1 MEQCHEEELIRLQ
14 ADHDQLEARVRH
26 PQGDEQSARTLPEC
40 TQGESHPQRIGY
52 TAEDLSLPH
61 MHHAAAW
68 TVNLH
73 SFVNHIM
80 EADIPLG
87 WKPLNL
93 KQYDGT
99 TDLGAQLSRSRISIL
114 SQVSLDR
121 EFERDDT
128 SDRGAKPIKEL
139 IQLQLGPKL
148 GQCMRLSRDLFS
160 HEHRA
165 SLTCY
170 AKTQIYLSGNHL
182 TCRESSPT

>member
-1 MEQCHEEELIRLQ
+1 MEQCHEEKLTRLQ

-40 TQGESHPQRIGY
+40 TQGESHPQRIGN

-61 MHHAAAW
+61 MHHAAAR

-99 TDLGAQLSRSRISIL
+99 TGTDKHLDAFLTHANLYTNNDAILCCVFLTSLKGATLIEYGGLPPRSIDSFDTL
-114 SQVSLDR
+114 V
-121 EFERDDT
+121 ERFN
-128 SDRGAKPIKEL
+128 A
-139 IQLQLGPKL
+139 
-148 GQCMRLSRDLFS
+148 
-160 HEHRA
+160 
-165 SLTCY
+165 
-170 AKTQIYLSGNHL
+170 
-182 TCRESSPT
+182 